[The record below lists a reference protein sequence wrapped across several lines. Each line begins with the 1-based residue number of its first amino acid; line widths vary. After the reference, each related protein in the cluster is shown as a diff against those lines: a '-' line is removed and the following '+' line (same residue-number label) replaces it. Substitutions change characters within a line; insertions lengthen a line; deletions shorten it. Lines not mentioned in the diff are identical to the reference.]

1 MKPHSARARK
11 HELCPGPRTGRPDEF
26 VKKVAQ
32 SVAQNRALQKL
43 IHDLSRGKK
52 IAPPHSGQNCLFERK
67 NSKIPNATFL
77 SYLVLILFSI
87 EYKPLCYY
95 FFTCIL
101 FFLAKNDFFLLHQK

>member
-1 MKPHSARARK
+1 MD
-11 HELCPGPRTGRPDEF
+11 GRTDEWTDGQHPNTPMG
-26 VKKVAQ
+26 A
-32 SVAQNRALQKL
+32 
-43 IHDLSRGKK
+43 
-52 IAPPHSGQNCLFERK
+52 HSGQNWLFERK